1 MGLVVPVCLFA
12 DVCKPRFIVMHDTN
26 TRKNARVV
34 EHLLS
39 VDEGGWERL
48 DGGTA
53 LRTSSTGVSTQ
64 STRAARRGRI
74 GACAINSK
82 AGDSA
87 AKIGNRK
94 GEEDNHGCATPR
106 TAVATHTQSLFR
118 MRHSMIPMEV

>member
-1 MGLVVPVCLFA
+1 MGERDRWIRRGGLRRGGAGSVGWCLFA

-53 LRTSSTGVSTQ
+53 LRTPSTRCEYSEYPCR
-64 STRAARRGRI
+64 STRADR
-74 GACAINSK
+74 
-82 AGDSA
+82 
-87 AKIGNRK
+87 
-94 GEEDNHGCATPR
+94 
-106 TAVATHTQSLFR
+106 SLCY
-118 MRHSMIPMEV
+118 